1 MVLSN
6 CMVCA
11 SKKSKFINEQEG
23 SELLSSLRINT
34 PFINK
39 ILNGINKWTNINK
52 FY

>member
-6 CMVCA
+6 CVVCA

-23 SELLSSLRINT
+23 SGLLSRLGINI

-39 ILNGINKWTNINK
+39 ILNGVNKWTNINK